1 TNDSGGAAL
10 PLTKYRELFRDAFL
24 TNVLNPKV
32 AIFFLAFI
40 PQFVAPEARGSFA
53 PFLILGGTFITTGTF
68 WCVILAL
75 FSSHIFS
82 KLKNNGKMSE
92 AINKICGAAL
102 VALGIKVALAEMSR

>member
-40 PQFVAPEARGSFA
+40 SQFVAPEVRGSFA
-53 PFLILGGTFITTGTF
+53 PTHTK
-68 WCVILAL
+68 
-75 FSSHIFS
+75 S
-82 KLKNNGKMSE
+82 
-92 AINKICGAAL
+92 GAKRIGMQPL
-102 VALGIKVALAEMSR
+102 SPYSRL